1 MFTINTI
8 SNALYCI
15 TVFYLLSKFFDH
27 LFYKKYSRSIYKFIY
42 FLGCISLIMINL
54 LEIPIANLSFCVFYS
69 LIIGK
74 FFYSTNNNKNYIFI
88 VSLVIILAVVEE
100 ITIFFVL
107 WLTNVFSISIIDKS
121 NIKLFNTAIA
131 TIFIILTYRI
141 VSPFFFKKDISWI
154 QGKWVIIY
162 LAVPIFSIINI
173 FSIMSSFKDSK
184 NEHEIILSIIS
195 TSFIVFLN
203 IYIIDFL
210 ETVSRSNSLELQME
224 TLKKQSEIQ
233 YNYYK
238 KLQKNY
244 ELSRK
249 LLHDTRNHLNTIKRM
264 YQNSDYDEA
273 NQYEKKLYSE
283 IDRYVMK
290 KYTLNN
296 ALNIVINDKIETAS
310 KRKIN
315 LDINIDV
322 DDGLEFISDYDI
334 VVIFGNLLDN
344 AIEACSYLTI
354 VNKVIS
360 LNIKKYNDQL
370 YFINICNPINK
381 NNKQPGLGHEGLGLK
396 NVQSSVEKYNG
407 TMNIYNENEKFEV
420 SIQLLSE
427 RND

>member
-1 MFTINTI
+1 
-8 SNALYCI
+8 
-15 TVFYLLSKFFDH
+15 
-27 LFYKKYSRSIYKFIY
+27 
-42 FLGCISLIMINL
+42 
-54 LEIPIANLSFCVFYS
+54 
-69 LIIGK
+69 
-74 FFYSTNNNKNYIFI
+74 
-88 VSLVIILAVVEE
+88 
-100 ITIFFVL
+100 
-107 WLTNVFSISIIDKS
+107 
-121 NIKLFNTAIA
+121 
-131 TIFIILTYRI
+131 
-141 VSPFFFKKDISWI
+141 
-154 QGKWVIIY
+154 
-162 LAVPIFSIINI
+162 
-173 FSIMSSFKDSK
+173 MSSFKDSK